1 MALVITYGALA
12 VFFAIVVVILQR
24 SYVADRDFT
33 DFAVAGRSFGGF
45 YQAMA
50 FLNTGLPG
58 YVYLGTFGFIARAG
72 VIGLSVSTLVASIA
86 VFLMADRVWTWG
98 AKHNLRT
105 QPDLM
110 ALRFN
115 SRGVRVVA
123 ALLGIFGLFPWM
135 ILGMQALGSVF
146 YALALGHIGFTAAVV
161 LGVAVMSLRQ
171 VWTIRMGMRGIVI
184 SDLFQGIVAYVA
196 GSALI
201 VGLIAWLCAN
211 GATFAAVPAAR
222 FEFPGPGSD
231 KPLLYMSLVLLP
243 FLSYLCWP
251 DLFVRLYTASGV
263 AAVKRSSA
271 IMAPIGLVFIGS
283 LGVLALLAST
293 RPDVAA
299 NPDAGWFA
307 LAEAAGESV
316 FGPSY
321 GPFVLALAGVTVFAA
336 SMGNI
341 DATVQ
346 AIGAQLA
353 NDVLGGLLGD
363 SRGSQRKPLSER
375 TLMVTTQMAMAAV
388 TLVSAAI
395 ACLPLPAMFKIG
407 LFAIQ
412 VMVQLSVPLY
422 LGIFTRLG
430 NAAGAIAGMLAGVAT
445 VCVLQYAW
453 PVGIP
458 WALGLTTGAVGLI
471 ANLAVFVIA
480 GALVPRSREEEARL
494 DALFAGTDATRTIKP
509 IPAGRVGEA

>member
-1 MALVITYGALA
+1 MDLFITFGALA
-12 VFFAIVVVILQR
+12 LFFAIVVVILQR

-58 YVYLGTFGFIARAG
+58 YVYLGMFGFIASAG
-72 VIGLSVSTLVASIA
+72 VIGVSLSTLLAAVV

-105 QPDLM
+105 QPDLL

-146 YALALGHIGFTAAVV
+146 YALSLGHLDFTAAVV
-161 LGVAVMSLRQ
+161 LGVIVMALRQ
-171 VWTIRMGMRGIVI
+171 FWTIRMGMRGIVI
-184 SDLFQGIVAYVA
+184 SDLFQGIVAYLI

-201 VGLIAWLCAN
+201 IGLIAWLYAN
-211 GATFAAVPAAR
+211 GASLAAVPPGK
-222 FEFPGPGSD
+222 FQFPGADSD
-231 KPLLYMSLVLLP
+231 KPLLFLSLTLLP
-243 FLSYLCWP
+243 LLSYLCWP

-263 AAVKRSSA
+263 ASVKRSSA
-271 IMAPIGLVFIGS
+271 YMAPIALVFVSS
-283 LGVLALLAST
+283 LSWLALLASP

-307 LAEAAGESV
+307 LASAAG
-316 FGPSY
+316 GPV
-321 GPFVLALAGVTVFAA
+321 VLALAGVTVFAA

-346 AIGAQLA
+346 SIGAQLA
-353 NDVLGGLLGD
+353 NDVLGGLRGG
-363 SRGSQRKPLSER
+363 SRPLSEKS
-375 TLMVTTQMAMAAV
+375 LMVTTQVAMAAV

-395 ACLPLPAMFKIG
+395 ACLPLPSMFKIG

-412 VMVQLSVPLY
+412 IMVQLSVPLY

-430 NAAGAIAGMLAGVAT
+430 NAQGAIGGMITGVAT

-458 WALGLTTGAVGLI
+458 WAFGLTTGAVGVL
-471 ANLAVFVIA
+471 ANLAVFLAA
-480 GALVPRSREEEARL
+480 GVAFSRTRKEQDRL
-494 DALFAGTDATRTIKP
+494 DALFSESAEIRAAR
-509 IPAGRVGEA
+509 EAAVPSFSS

>member
-1 MALVITYGALA
+1 MDVFITFGALA
-12 VFFAIVVVILQR
+12 LFFAIVVVILQR

-72 VIGLSVSTLVASIA
+72 VIGISLSTLLSAIV

-98 AKHNLRT
+98 AKYNLRT
-105 QPDLM
+105 QPDLL

-135 ILGMQALGSVF
+135 VLGMQALGSVF
-146 YALALGHIGFTAAVV
+146 YALSLGYLGFTAAVV
-161 LGVAVMSLRQ
+161 LGVVVMSIRQ
-171 VWTIRMGMRGIVI
+171 FWTIRMGMRGILI
-184 SDLFQGIVAYVA
+184 SDLFQGVVAYLL

-201 VGLIAWLCAN
+201 IGLIAWLYAD
-211 GATFAAVPAAR
+211 GASLAAVPPEK
-222 FEFPGPGSD
+222 FEFPGPESD
-231 KPLLYMSLVLLP
+231 KPLLFLSLTLLP
-243 FLSYLCWP
+243 LLSYLCWP
-251 DLFVRLYTASGV
+251 DLFIRLYTASGV
-263 AAVKRSSA
+263 VSVKRSSA
-271 IMAPIGLVFIGS
+271 YIAPIALVFISS
-283 LGVLALLAST
+283 LAYLALLASP

-307 LAEAAGESV
+307 LAEAAG
-316 FGPSY
+316 

-346 AIGAQLA
+346 SIGAQLA
-353 NDVLGGLLGD
+353 NDVLGGLRGG
-363 SRGSQRKPLSER
+363 SRPASER
-375 TLMVTTQMAMAAV
+375 WLMVTTQIAMAAV

-412 VMVQLSVPLY
+412 IMVQLSVPLY

-430 NAAGAIAGMLAGVAT
+430 TSQGAIAGMLTGVAT
-445 VCVLQYAW
+445 VCLLQYAW

-458 WALGLTTGAVGLI
+458 WAFGLTTGAVGIL
-471 ANLAVFVIA
+471 ANLAVFLVA
-480 GALVPRSREEEARL
+480 GAVFSRTRKEQDRV
-494 DALFAGTDATRTIKP
+494 DALFMETAEIRTHTS
-509 IPAGRVGEA
+509 AVADVRL

>member
-1 MALVITYGALA
+1 MDLLITYGALA
-12 VFFAIVVVILQR
+12 LFFAIVVVILQR
-24 SYVADRDFT
+24 SYVADRDFS

-58 YVYLGTFGFIARAG
+58 YIYLATFGSLARVG
-72 VIGLSVSTLVASIA
+72 VIGINFSTVLAAVV

-98 AKHNLRT
+98 ATHNLRT
-105 QPDLM
+105 QPDLL

-115 SRGVRVVA
+115 SRGVRMVA

-135 ILGMQALGSVF
+135 ILGMQGLGAVFHALS
-146 YALALGHIGFTAAVV
+146 LGRLGFTAAVM
-161 LGVAVMSLRQ
+161 LGVCVMAFRQ
-171 VWTIRMGMRGIVI
+171 LWTVRMGMRGIVI

-201 VGLIAWLCAN
+201 IGLIAWLYAG
-211 GATFAAVPAAR
+211 GASLAAVAPDK
-222 FEFPGPGSD
+222 FELPGPGSD
-231 KPLLYMSLVLLP
+231 KPLLFLSLSLLP
-243 FLSYLCWP
+243 LLSYLCWP

-263 AAVKRSSA
+263 ASVKRSSA
-271 IMAPIGLVFIGS
+271 YMAPIALVFLLS
-283 LGVLALLAST
+283 LDTLALLASP
-293 RPDVAA
+293 RADVAA
-299 NPDAGWFA
+299 APDAGWFT
-307 LAEAAGESV
+307 LAGAAG
-316 FGPSY
+316 GPWL
-321 GPFVLALAGVTVFAA
+321 LALAGVTIFAA

-346 AIGAQLA
+346 SIGAQIA
-353 NDVLGGLLGD
+353 NDVLGGLFA
-363 SRGSQRKPLSER
+363 GSPRPGRER
-375 TLMVTTQMAMAAV
+375 SLMVTTQVAMAVV
-388 TLVSAAI
+388 TVVAAAI

-430 NAAGAIAGMLAGVAT
+430 NAQGAIAGMLAGVAT

-453 PVGIP
+453 PLGIP
-458 WALGLTTGAVGLI
+458 WAGGLTTGAVGLI
-471 ANLAVFVIA
+471 VNGAVFLTA
-480 GALVPRSREEEARL
+480 GLVVARSPQEQDRL
-494 DALFAGTDATRTIKP
+494 DALFSVTDEAGGRRETIATPGPRGSAVVG
-509 IPAGRVGEA
+509 PA

>member
-1 MALVITYGALA
+1 MDIFITFGALA
-12 VFFAIVVVILQR
+12 LFFAIVVIILQR

-58 YVYLGTFGFIARAG
+58 YVYLATFGFLAGAG
-72 VIGLSVSTLVASIA
+72 VIGVNFSASLA
-86 VFLMADRVWTWG
+86 AVVVFLMADRVWTWG

-105 QPDLM
+105 QPDLL

-115 SRGVRVVA
+115 SRGVRVIS

-135 ILGMQALGSVF
+135 ILGMQGLGYVFHALS
-146 YALALGHIGFTAAVV
+146 LGYLSFTAAVV
-161 LGVAVMSLRQ
+161 LGVVVMAFRQ
-171 VWTIRMGMRGIVI
+171 YWTVRMGMRGIVI
-184 SDLFQGIVAYVA
+184 SDLFQGVVAYLA

-201 VGLIAWLCAN
+201 IGLIAWLYAN
-211 GATFAAVPAAR
+211 GASLAAVSPGK
-222 FEFPGPGSD
+222 FQLPGPGSD
-231 KPLLYMSLVLLP
+231 KPLLFLSLSLTPV
-243 FLSYLCWP
+243 LSYLCWP

-263 AAVKRSSA
+263 TSVKRSSA
-271 IMAPIGLVFIGS
+271 YMAPIAIVFLLS
-283 LGVLALLAST
+283 LDYLALLASP

-299 NPDAGWFA
+299 NPDAGWFT
-307 LAEAAGESV
+307 LASAAG
-316 FGPSY
+316 GP
-321 GPFVLALAGVTVFAA
+321 VLLALAGVTVFAA

-346 AIGAQLA
+346 SIGAQLV
-353 NDVLGGLLGD
+353 NDVLGGL
-363 SRGSQRKPLSER
+363 RGEASPLSEKS
-375 TLMVTTQMAMAAV
+375 LVVTTQIAMAVV

-412 VMVQLSVPLY
+412 IMVQLSVPLY
-422 LGIFTRLG
+422 LGIFTRFG
-430 NAAGAIAGMLAGVAT
+430 NAPGAIAGMLTGVAI

-458 WALGLTTGAVGLI
+458 WAFGLTTGAVGLLG
-471 ANLAVFVIA
+471 NLAVFLVA
-480 GALVPRSREEEARL
+480 GAVFSPTREERDRL
-494 DALFAGTDATRTIKP
+494 DALFLDTAEIRTVKP
-509 IPAGRVGEA
+509 AAVPNFSS